1 MNWGYK
7 IIFVYAIFVAG
18 IVFMVVKSSF
28 QNVDLVR
35 PDYYEAE
42 LKYQETIDATQRA
55 NALSTKLK
63 LTINDDTLKFVFPQ
77 EIRNTVAV
85 ANIWLYCIADV
96 KKDVNKVFSVV
107 DANLN
112 MPLPAINKGLHD
124 VKVSWEWNGQTYFSE
139 QKIFIQ

>member
-7 IIFVYAIFVAG
+7 IIFVYAIFVGG
-18 IVFMVVKSSF
+18 IVFMVVKSSS

-63 LTINDDTLKFVFPQ
+63 LTIKDDTLKIVFPQ
-77 EIRNTVAV
+77 EMKSTVAI

-112 MPLPAINKGLHD
+112 MPLPAFNKGLHD
-124 VKVSWEWNGQTYFSE
+124 VKISWEWNGKTYFTE

>member
-7 IIFVYAIFVAG
+7 IVFVYAIFIVG
-18 IVFMVVKSSF
+18 IVFMVVKSSS

-35 PDYYEAE
+35 PDYYEEE

-55 NALSTKLK
+55 NSLSTKLQLK
-63 LTINDDTLKFVFPQ
+63 VSNDTLKIDFPQ
-77 EIRNTVAV
+77 EMINTVAL

-107 DANLN
+107 DAKLY
-112 MPLPAINKGLHD
+112 MPMPEVNKGLHD

-139 QKIFIQ
+139 QKLFIQ

>member
-63 LTINDDTLKFVFPQ
+63 LTINEDTLKIVFPQ
-77 EIRNTVAV
+77 EIKNTVAV

-96 KKDVNKVFSVV
+96 KKDENKIFSVV